1 MNDGEPPL
9 DGDND
14 DDSENEE
21 EEEEMKDGG
30 PLGS

>member
-9 DGDND
+9 DGDSD
-14 DDSENEE
+14 DDSENE